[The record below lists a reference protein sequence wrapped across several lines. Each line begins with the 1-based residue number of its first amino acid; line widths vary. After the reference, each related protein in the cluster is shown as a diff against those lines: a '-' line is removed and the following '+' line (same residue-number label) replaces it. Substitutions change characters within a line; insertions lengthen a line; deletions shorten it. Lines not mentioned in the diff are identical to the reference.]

1 MTKRYAPATER
12 NRAPLLAVLQSQL
25 PEQGVV
31 LEIAA
36 GSGQHAAYFAPQLA
50 PRLWLPTDGAANLAS
65 INEWCAEADSAS
77 LLATQHLDV
86 LRHRVGGRAA
96 SLTGRAF
103 PRSSTSICCILRR
116 GLCCHGFIRWRQADS
131 RARGRCPPLWALQ
144 TARSTYRR
152 SLTRHLTLTQLRAEN
167 ASWGIRDQEAVTD
180 VAREAGFECAKTIAM
195 PANNQVLVFHHQ

>member
-50 PRLWLPTDGAANLAS
+50 PLLWLPTDVGAANLAS
-65 INEWCAEADSAS
+65 IAEWCAEVDCAG

-86 LRHRVGGRAA
+86 LDTVWPIEQQALPEAVSAIVNINMLHIAQWA
-96 SLTGRAF
+96 
-103 PRSSTSICCILRR
+103 
-116 GLCCHGFIRWRQADS
+116 CCHGLFAG
-131 RARGRCPPLWALQ
+131 ARRIFGGGGVVLIYGPF
-144 TARSTYRR
+144 
-152 SLTRHLTLTQLRAEN
+152 TQQGKHTSVSNEAFDASLRAEN
-167 ASWGIRDQEAVTD
+167 ASWGIRDVTAVTE
-180 VAREAGFECAKTIAM
+180 VAREAGFECVETIPM
-195 PANNQVLVFHHQ
+195 PANNQVLVFHPQ

>member
-12 NRAPLLAVLQSQL
+12 NRAPLLAVLQSRL

-50 PRLWLPTDGAANLAS
+50 PRLWLPTDVGAANLAS
-65 INEWCAEADSAS
+65 INEWCAEVNCAG
-77 LLATQHLDV
+77 LLATQYLDV
-86 LRHRVGGRAA
+86 LDTVWAVAQQALPESVSAFVIINMLHIAPRA
-96 SLTGRAF
+96 
-103 PRSSTSICCILRR
+103 
-116 GLCCHGFIRWRQADS
+116 CCHALFAGAKRILGDEGVVLIYGPFKQQGQHTSVSNEAFDVDL
-131 RARGRCPPLWALQ
+131 RG
-144 TARSTYRR
+144 
-152 SLTRHLTLTQLRAEN
+152 EN

-180 VAREAGFECAKTIAM
+180 VAREAGYECAKTIAM